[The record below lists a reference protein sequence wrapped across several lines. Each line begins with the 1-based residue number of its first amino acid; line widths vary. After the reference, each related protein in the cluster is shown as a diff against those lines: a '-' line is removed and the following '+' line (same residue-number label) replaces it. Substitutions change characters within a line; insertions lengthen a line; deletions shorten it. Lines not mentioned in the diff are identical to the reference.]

1 MSHDIN
7 LDLIPESVRA
17 SVLALIQA
25 NQAKEIQ
32 IKLLREELRL
42 ALIKKYGVKSEKL
55 SDAQL
60 QFLEL
65 EPGVHEA
72 EVENE
77 ANQPSGDLPPVDRVP
92 RPPRSKP
99 PGRTPFPESLPRTI
113 VVVPLPEADCICKAC
128 SGQKD
133 LIAFEES
140 EQLHVVPAI
149 YSVLVTRREKRACSK
164 CSEMGVQ
171 TAPVPQRLI
180 PKGKLSDA
188 FIIEVLI
195 RKYVEHMPVYR
206 QCASILRDAGV
217 EISRQTLVDDL
228 MAVGSILVLLVRAM
242 KLDLF
247 KEGYIQA
254 DETPMPVQTKA
265 VRGRNH
271 RAYFWQYS
279 RPGGPVIFD
288 FRMGRAREGP
298 LEFLAGYTGW
308 LQCDGYSAYDKLG
321 EGIRFA
327 GCLAHARRRFH
338 EAGLLAPSAPEPKE
352 ILGLFAKIYA
362 IEAEARNAG
371 MGAKARLDLRQTKTR
386 PLMDQLKR
394 RAIEIRQNVLPKSA
408 LGKACT
414 YTLKQW
420 DRLAMFLTDGV
431 LLADNNWC
439 ENGMRGVAIGRKGW
453 LHLGNEVAG
462 PKVAAI
468 YSVIETCKRL
478 GINVREYLN
487 DVLPRLGDWPVNRIG
502 ELTPSAW
509 KASRA
514 V

>member
-25 NQAKEIQ
+25 NQAKEIT

-42 ALIKKYGVKSEKL
+42 ALIKKYGAKSEKL

-60 QFLEL
+60 QLLEL
-65 EPGVHEA
+65 EPGVHAA
-72 EVENE
+72 EIETE
-77 ANQPSGDLPPVDRVP
+77 ANHPPGDLPPVEP
-92 RPPRSKP
+92 APGKSRSKP
-99 PGRTPFPESLPRTI
+99 PGRHAFPESLPRTV
-113 VVVPLPEADCICKAC
+113 VVVPLCEADCICKSC

-171 TAPVPQRLI
+171 TAHAPQRLI

-217 EISRQTLVDDL
+217 EVSRQTLVDDL

-242 KLDLF
+242 KVDLF

-352 ILGLFAKIYA
+352 ILALFAKIYA
-362 IEAEARNAG
+362 IEVEARNAG
-371 MGAKARLDLRQTKTR
+371 MGAKARLELRQAKTR

-394 RAIEIRQNVLPKSA
+394 RAAEIRQNVLPKSA

-420 DRLAMFLTDGV
+420 DRLEMFLSDGV

-453 LHLGNEVAG
+453 LHLGSEVAG

-514 V
+514 S